1 MTQQAHMIEIDLTSQ
16 AHQHHNQVLLE
27 YDAPY
32 YGRIKKAVFDRD
44 NYTCRCCGFKSKEHQ
59 SVISLNGNLRD
70 FENMITV
77 CLFCHQSLQLHKVE
91 ETESGIL
98 IWLPEFTQVEIN
110 RITRI
115 LMLSVY
121 WRKEGYQQSEFLLN
135 ELSKRSK
142 VCQDTIGT
150 NDISEFLERLKDSS
164 SDSDFQKNVRSVRLL
179 PTQKKYAKQG
189 QSLFNQFPKVL
200 ASWQKEES
208 IVMEDLDLL
217 KKLRELFFDEDK
229 FQQFLK
235 KDQAPEQAV
244 PATPAA
250 NDANIAELAS
260 KLLDDAA
267 TFFTTLAEQ
276 NADIEKEM
284 TENAA
289 VFRQMG
295 HLLKS
300 EPTGKIDDKTH
311 GELAGR
317 LLKDAADFFDT
328 LADQNEPIQKQMREN
343 SDVFRQLS
351 ELVEKDPLGYIGGA
365 TGPQPK
371 REPAPELIKTTT
383 YASQLLHYTAGVF
396 SNMAEAGIGNAQ
408 EMTDNATFLKQVADL
423 LGETPM
429 DLIGN
434 QTIVQIAI
442 NLMKDSVKFFETL
455 GQQNTSIQDQ
465 IQELIKAFIEV
476 AGQLENDPLGYF

>member
-1 MTQQAHMIEIDLTSQ
+1 MIEIDLTSQ

-91 ETESGIL
+91 EAESGIL

-135 ELSKRSK
+135 ELSKRSRE
-142 VCQDTIGT
+142 CQDAIGT
-150 NDISEFLERLKDSS
+150 NNISDVLARLKDTA
-164 SDSDFQKNVRSVRLL
+164 SDADFQKNIRSVRLL
-179 PTQKKYAKQG
+179 PTQKKYSKQG

-208 IVMEDLDLL
+208 LVMEDLDLL
-217 KKLRELFFDEDK
+217 KKLRELFFTEEK

-235 KDQAPEQAV
+235 KNQAPEPAV
-244 PATPAA
+244 PAAPAPTT
-250 NDANIAELAS
+250 NEPNIAELAS
-260 KLLDDAA
+260 KLLGDAA

-276 NADIEKEM
+276 NPDIEKEM

-295 HLLKS
+295 QLLKS

-328 LADQNEPIQKQMREN
+328 LAEQNEPLQEQMREN
-343 SDVFRQLS
+343 SDVFRQLA

-365 TGPQPK
+365 PGPQQQ
-371 REPAPELIKTTT
+371 REPAPEPTKTIA
-383 YASQLLHYTAGVF
+383 YASQLLHYGSGIF
-396 SNMAEAGIGNAQ
+396 SKLAEAGTGEAQ
-408 EMTDNATFLKQVADL
+408 EMADNATFLRQVADL
-423 LGETPM
+423 LGEGPM
-429 DLIGN
+429 DLIGD

-442 NLMKDSVKFFETL
+442 ILMKDSVKFFETL
-455 GQQNTSIQDQ
+455 GEHNTSIQDQ
-465 IQELIKAFIEV
+465 IQELIKAFTEV
-476 AGQLENDPLGYF
+476 AGELEKDPLGYF